1 MEVKLYSTAAGRNV
15 VAEFLLSLPSKDTAK
30 IFHTIELLA
39 KLGAELHEPHTKH
52 VDGSIWELRIK
63 FSSNIYRIFYFIYT
77 SNDGNEKLVLLHGF
91 VKKTRKTP
99 PSEIELAKKRQHDFV
114 KRYC

>member
-1 MEVKLYSTAAGRNV
+1 MEVELYTTAAGKTFV
-15 VAEFLLSLPSKDTAK
+15 EDFLYSLPPKAAAK
-30 IFHTIELLA
+30 VLCTIDLLA
-39 KLGAELHEPHTKH
+39 DLAPDLHEPHTKH
-52 VDGSIWELRIK
+52 VDGPIWELRIK
-63 FSSNIYRIFYFIYT
+63 FSSNIYRIFYFICT